1 MTDLGETSA
10 IIVSC
15 SREIAWFVP
24 IDADDS
30 QCLHI
35 NVRMPTREIVLL
47 VSRYECLSG
56 HRHSKLLQEL
66 ANRNEEHAELDLDIQ
81 SIDCDVVAVF
91 KYMHSDQST
100 LEFDMCSALLYA
112 KTAKFMRI
120 PKLIE
125 IMTNLAEERLHN
137 VTDSNNRSFMTLW
150 DAVAILHL
158 FDDPHKLL
166 SSLDPIHYTSS
177 HPEIFTDATL
187 FSSCRDIY
195 TPHDVAEAVS
205 GIIKHYLRERETMIK
220 AHEEELS
227 ELNSKCKALESYVN
241 THLVQYLGSRLEF
254 TTTKPKKANTSS
266 RCTVMRLSATFP
278 GWLDVLWD
286 SGEVGK
292 LSLGDLGKAT
302 KLAGRNNKENRLNN
316 LK

>member
-1 MTDLGETSA
+1 MTDFLVPSE
-10 IIVSC
+10 IVVSS

-35 NVRMPTREIVLL
+35 NVRMPEREIVML

-56 HRHSKLLQEL
+56 HRHSNLLQEL
-66 ANRNEEHAELDLDIQ
+66 VSREDEHAELELDVHD
-81 SIDCDVVAVF
+81 IDCDMVATF

-100 LEFDMCSALLYA
+100 LDFDVCSALLYA

-125 IMTNLAEERLHN
+125 IMTNLAEERLRKAM
-137 VTDSNNRSFMTLW
+137 DSNNSSFMTLW
-150 DAVAILHL
+150 DAVAILYL

-166 SSLDPIHYTSS
+166 SSLDPIHYASS
-177 HPEIFTDATL
+177 NPEIFTDTTL

-195 TPHDVAEAVS
+195 TPHDMVGAVS
-205 GIIKHYLRERETMIK
+205 GIINHYHRE
-220 AHEEELS
+220 HESIVKTHE
-227 ELNSKCKALESYVN
+227 KALTELHFKYSTLQSSINEY
-241 THLVQYLGSRLEF
+241 LAQYIGCRLEF
-254 TTTKPKKANTSS
+254 TVTKTSKATTFS
-266 RCTVMRLSATFP
+266 RCTVMRLSATCP
-278 GWLDVLWD
+278 GCLDVLWD

-292 LSLGDLGKAT
+292 VNLGDIKVAT
-302 KLAGRNNKENRLNN
+302 KLAGRKSKENRLIN
-316 LK
+316 L